1 MKYKV
6 QIVHAAEK
14 EMDKLPTVIH
24 TRISRRILSLE
35 DDPRPKS
42 VKKLSGRE
50 EYRLRVGDYRVL
62 YTVDDKDTIVIIFA
76 VSHRREAYY

>member
-6 QIVHAAEK
+6 RIVHTAER
-14 EMDKLPTVIH
+14 EMDNLPAVIH

-35 DDPRPKS
+35 DDPRPKG

-50 EYRLRVGDYRVL
+50 EYRLRVGDYRIL
-62 YTVDDKDTIVIIFA
+62 YTVDDKDTIVIICA
-76 VSHRREAYY
+76 VSHRREAYH